1 MKAERNYSIDIL
13 KIIGIIFIINSH
25 LGDMY
30 GNYSFIAQFGD
41 IGNSLFFFCSG
52 YTLTLGRIDRFDNW
66 YKRRFRRIYATVLA
80 YVFLIS
86 TYYGLKFNSYEV
98 FIEAG
103 GGYWFLPFIMVF
115 YFIYYPIKRFNV
127 PITKLIVILFTFFV
141 IWFYFNPS
149 FELPLCDIKRSP
161 YILIFLFGA
170 LMPIKNLPIIK
181 NTYSAIGLII
191 TILTYL
197 VITYLYRKDTP
208 IVHDNIIFIFPL
220 FIIIVY
226 FLFCFFISNEHKM
239 VKNSKIKKF
248 ILHISALSLEFYIMQ
263 FLFITNKYNEYFP
276 LNIII
281 YLIIVYFSA
290 IMLKI
295 TTNLLLQTF
304 SKEDFN
310 WSEIIKIN

>member
-1 MKAERNYSIDIL
+1 
-13 KIIGIIFIINSH
+13 
-25 LGDMY
+25 
-30 GNYSFIAQFGD
+30 
-41 IGNSLFFFCSG
+41 
-52 YTLTLGRIDRFDNW
+52 
-66 YKRRFRRIYATVLA
+66 
-80 YVFLIS
+80 
-86 TYYGLKFNSYEV
+86 
-98 FIEAG
+98 
-103 GGYWFLPFIMVF
+103 
-115 YFIYYPIKRFNV
+115 
-127 PITKLIVILFTFFV
+127 
-141 IWFYFNPS
+141 
-149 FELPLCDIKRSP
+149 
-161 YILIFLFGA
+161 
-170 LMPIKNLPIIK
+170 MPIKNLPIIK

-197 VITYLYRKDTP
+197 IITYLYRKDTP

-226 FLFCFFISNEHKM
+226 FLFCFFISNEHRI

>member
-1 MKAERNYSIDIL
+1 MKAEHNYSIDIL

-86 TYYGLKFNSYEV
+86 TYCGLKFNSYEV

-115 YFIYYPIKRFNV
+115 YLIYYPIKRFNV

-149 FELPLCDIKRSP
+149 FKLPLCDIQRSP
-161 YILIFLFGA
+161 YILVFLFGA
-170 LMPIKNLPIIK
+170 LIPTKNFPIIK
-181 NTYSAIGLII
+181 NIYSIIGLII
-191 TILTYL
+191 TISTYL
-197 VITYLYRKDTP
+197 IITYLYRRENP
-208 IVHDNIIFIFPL
+208 IVNDNIIFIFFL
-220 FIIIVY
+220 YIVIVY
-226 FLFCFFISNEHKM
+226 FLFCFTISNGYK
-239 VKNSKIKKF
+239 VIKNSKTKK
-248 ILHISALSLEFYIMQ
+248 IISHISALSLEFYIMQ
-263 FLFITNKYNEYFP
+263 FLFITNEYNEYLP
-276 LNIII
+276 LNIIV

-290 IMLKI
+290 ILLKI
-295 TTNLLLQTF
+295 TSNLLLQTF